1 MPTPTQTHP
10 QRTPFKAGASFD
22 FDGARKAGYTDE
34 EIADHLKSSGYKFDF
49 EGARAA
55 GYNDTE
61 IVDGLRSGGDAQ
73 PARAPRK
80 WSDVAVSPAYL
91 ALGEE
96 DRQEARR
103 QYFDSVVAPRVPAG
117 ELDAAWA
124 QFSKESVQTAP
135 QRERRSGAV
144 QDAFLNAGASVNR
157 ALGSVADLAG
167 ANNPVSSFFRGNAE
181 TLENQLSQD
190 AVDQAQSNA
199 AELGAT
205 QGFGNKFMVGA
216 KQAASSPLQTTA
228 KALGYLAPSIAT
240 AGAGVV
246 AGLGRAGLTVLNSA
260 TGTAMGAGAVKGGI
274 YDTVKQSA
282 DADLMADPNYAKLR
296 ETMPEQQAKE
306 VLATALQSY
315 RANGGKI
322 ALGAIIGAITS
333 ATGAEGAVV
342 AGVAKQK
349 TRDALLREAA
359 ARNISTTAAKEAA
372 TEVPQEMLETALGN
386 TGAASGGARIDPLAG
401 VPEAGGQALV
411 AGAAAGG
418 VGGGMQVQAARS
430 GLKTAEAPAAVDAG
444 LVLDAEPQVVADA
457 VPSQPPALPAPR
469 VIVNPQGQ
477 AIREGS
483 GQVFDEPAARV
494 SGRADLQQAVREE
507 LQALGFDPT
516 QRATPTP
523 ITVGADGQA
532 VTDEQ
537 MPAARAAQQADST
550 IEPPAKVV
558 GRSPIQ
564 VAVREELRALG
575 LEPES
580 QQTGT
585 RGDINPD
592 ESVATSATLS
602 QEEAARS
609 DQLRRVMREE
619 LHALGGA
626 QEAQATAP
634 RQSSAAPVSGADG
647 VRSALREE
655 LRAMDIKPNEKTATR
670 AASSDA
676 PSEQPVATNQPKS
689 AKRRKIEA
697 ELDRLAAETAIGLA
711 EGKLTDDADIALA
724 SKAIATD
731 PRAASF
737 ALRPENRAQIVEGL
751 REIAGREVVPGVASS
766 DEQNATDAAAQSPI
780 DAERVTGPDAGGRG
794 RDPGSAREAGQRLG
808 VAKPGGGAERS
819 SDAGGPSRE
828 RAEGVPGAVPGDV
841 QGERA
846 GDGRGRPESR
856 GDARGPVE
864 TSEPRA
870 GEAVGR
876 GATDADAT
884 SRASV
889 DRRGQPAAPEAAGDA
904 RGQDEGTDPTAN
916 APRERANGAIE
927 PATNRTGN
935 AADGGGPVGGRFS
948 ETTAGARAPSLSRG
962 RTDGRDAGGRAG
974 GMAAQATRGI
984 EAEVAALGRKPDR
997 SPEGLLSRFAEALQR
1012 DAGRA
1017 VAVRLLTPEAGSKAE
1032 QMARQLKSLFDTELV
1047 IFDSSDPAAPM
1058 GASVREIPNAVFV
1071 SGWAARPDFLVG
1083 HEMLHELRKAYPDLY
1098 GALVDRLREHA
1109 VSTQANVDVI
1119 RQDYRDGGIDRI
1131 EDALIEEENM
1141 ADVVGRA
1148 FASPDFWA
1156 DVERV
1161 MNQGQLKQLFRW
1173 IARWFN
1179 KHFGT
1184 TFKRDISTDA
1194 GLRSAAAD
1202 MREDITEAYAEM
1214 ARRNSAVR
1222 SLAADTEVAV
1232 ARSGRAE
1239 RKATKKKAAEPRVTY
1254 DRLFDAEPSKAYIYS
1269 GNDFDVLGQ
1278 EDRTL
1283 ASRALDAVQ
1292 RLGVPTAWIDKVDGI
1307 FVAITQ
1313 GDAASVIGHGNAYI
1327 ELNAFHDG
1335 DGVPRI
1341 QYEDHPDDME
1351 VFTQHLIHELAH
1363 VADADKDS
1371 GRYGAETDP
1380 EQRFFFRVIDGE
1392 LVGDGPL
1399 AQELI
1404 EAYRSSEDELTILL
1418 EAYPFGPALDGL
1430 MDDSGE
1436 LASELFAQSV
1446 VAYFKYP
1453 DQLKAL
1459 APQTHGALHAFINAQ
1474 HQNDHAADAGAVQ
1487 SAKLDMADFPGSRA
1501 GQEAGGGS
1509 AANRN
1514 DADAAARGQPDGGQ
1528 IASPSATR
1536 KAALQR
1542 EISALRSSGHR
1553 AVDSWTKPEK
1563 GRADKAIDSALWAA
1577 SSAVKP
1583 VTVLSQA
1590 ANNMVDAIGR
1600 AITNVTGLDRVGQEA
1615 LDLIR
1620 RAVDARS
1627 SWDFVERAKHG
1638 LVSDFGLPEEYLS
1651 LKVETRAR
1659 ENKLLR
1665 KAGKLL
1671 ERMSSMG
1678 PDQLAVAYQW
1688 LQEKPDTAREADL
1701 LAKLSPAQREVMQQ
1715 AKQDIDHLSREALKL
1730 GLISP
1735 EVYERN
1741 AFAYVHRSYKKYEM
1755 ELTDSQILVRQR
1767 AQRLKGDQ
1775 FKGRGMEMETT
1786 IDRIRGNLPDELM
1799 GLKVEM
1805 LEKRDDTG
1813 KLVRRE
1819 YLRQG
1824 EARPAAL
1831 RDYQSA
1837 GVWEVRGAK
1846 NGKLKVWRDFT
1857 REERQ
1862 RMGEIEDARYGFART
1877 MLQGVRDVETA
1888 RFLDWVGA
1896 EYARD
1901 DADGLQ
1907 VAEIKPLAQALGS
1920 QTFTRDEWVKVPE
1933 TKIKGTQVNRYGT
1946 LAGKYV
1952 PGVMW
1957 NDLMAI
1963 GDFQATAWDKMLTAW
1978 KLSKTALSPAVH
1990 VNNVMSNFIMAD
2002 LADVGVNDIRKAL
2015 NVLVQSKRGDD
2026 LARSLVE
2033 RYQDSGAE
2041 AGSFAA
2047 NEMQE
2052 SVIEPLLQQI
2062 AESEPEAVQK
2072 ASLMQ
2077 VVSLAAHG
2085 KLGEAAVAA
2094 TKTLPARGVISA
2106 GRGMIQAYQAEDS
2119 VFRLAKFIKELDQG
2133 ATDVEAGKAAKEAF
2147 LDYSINAPWIRTMR
2161 RTALPFIS
2169 FTYRAAPLLA
2179 KNMAT
2184 KPWKFAK
2191 YLGLGYGLSLLAY
2204 GMLGAEGDEEKEK
2217 RLLPDEMQ
2225 GTSILGLPKMIRMP
2239 WNDKDGDPVWLDVR
2253 RWLPGAD
2260 IAELNNEQSA
2270 IPLPS
2275 WLSAGGTLALAVD
2288 LFSNTD
2294 RFGDEIVAPT
2304 DSATEAA
2311 EKVADHI
2318 FKWAAPNLP
2327 LPGPGAALRAVGAP
2341 IDQGNLDT
2349 FAWVSLE
2356 RAYDGARSIGGNVK
2370 SMATVA
2376 PNVLGVKVQ
2385 DRRLQDELASLG
2397 FEYQKKERDIKANI
2411 TRIGRQGA
2419 NQRISSEEMQ
2429 RRISAEVEKLQAL
2442 GRERGERMR
2451 P

>member
-1 MPTPTQTHP
+1 MPTPTQNQP
-10 QRTPFKAGASFD
+10 LRTPFKTGASFD

-49 EGARAA
+49 DGARAA

-61 IVDGLRSGGDAQ
+61 IVDGLRSGGNAQ

-80 WSDVAVSPAYL
+80 WSDVAASPAYL
-91 ALGEE
+91 ALGEK
-96 DRQEARR
+96 DQKEARR
-103 QYFDSVVAPRVPAG
+103 QYFESVVAPRVPAG
-117 ELDAAWA
+117 ELDAAWS
-124 QFSKESVQTAP
+124 QFSSESARVAP
-135 QRERRSGAV
+135 QRERRSGVV

-190 AVDQAQSNA
+190 AVDQAQA
-199 AELGAT
+199 DATELDAT

-240 AGAGVV
+240 AGAGAV

-260 TGTAMGAGAVKGGI
+260 TGAAMGAGAVKGGI

-282 DADLMADPNYAKLR
+282 DTDLMADPNYAKLR
-296 ETMPEQQAKE
+296 ETLPEQQAKE

-349 TRDALLREAA
+349 TRDALLKEAV
-359 ARNISTTAAKEAA
+359 ARTIPATAAKEAA

-418 VGGGMQVQAARS
+418 VGGGMQVHGARS
-430 GLKTAEAPAAVDAG
+430 SLKTAEAPAALDAG
-444 LVLDAEPQVVADA
+444 LVLDAEPQAA
-457 VPSQPPALPAPR
+457 APAAPLALPAPR

-477 AIREGS
+477 AIREGT

-494 SGRADLQQAVREE
+494 SGRADVQQAVREE
-507 LQALGFDPT
+507 LKALGFDPT

-523 ITVGADGQA
+523 ITVGPDGQA
-532 VTDEQ
+532 VTDAQ
-537 MPAARAAQQADST
+537 SPAARAVQQDATT
-550 IEPPAKVV
+550 IDPQAKVV
-558 GRSPIQ
+558 GRAPIQ
-564 VAVREELRALG
+564 VAVREELQALG
-575 LEPES
+575 LVPES

-585 RGDINPD
+585 GSAANPD
-592 ESVATSATLS
+592 EQGIASAAPPQGGAAVDLS
-602 QEEAARS
+602 AGAAGN
-609 DQLRRVMREE
+609 DQVRQVMRKE
-619 LHALGGA
+619 LRALGVA
-626 QEAQATAP
+626 QAAQATRP
-634 RQSSAAPVSGADG
+634 RQASVAPASGSDG
-647 VRSALREE
+647 LRSALREE
-655 LRAMDIKPNEKTATR
+655 LRTMGIKPSEKATTR
-670 AASSDA
+670 ATSSDL
-676 PSEQPVATNQPKS
+676 PTEQPAATNQPKS
-689 AKRRKIEA
+689 ETRRKIET
-697 ELDRLAAETAIGLA
+697 ELDSLAAEEAIALA
-711 EGKLTDDADIALA
+711 EKKLTEDADIALA
-724 SKAIATD
+724 SKAIATY
-731 PRAASF
+731 PRAAAF
-737 ALRPENRAQIVEGL
+737 ALRRESRAQIVEGL

-766 DEQNATDAAAQSPI
+766 DEQNATNAAAQSPI
-780 DAERVTGPDAGGRG
+780 DAERVTEP
-794 RDPGSAREAGQRLG
+794 
-808 VAKPGGGAERS
+808 
-819 SDAGGPSRE
+819 DAGGPSGE
-828 RAEGVPGAVPGDV
+828 RAQGVPGTVPGYV
-841 QGERA
+841 QSERT
-846 GDGRGRPESR
+846 GDGTGRPESR
-856 GDARGPVE
+856 GDAPGPVA

-870 GEAVGR
+870 GEAVSR
-876 GATDADAT
+876 GATDTDTT
-884 SRASV
+884 SRAAS
-889 DRRGQPAAPEAAGDA
+889 DRHEQSAAQDAAGDA
-904 RGQDEGTDPTAN
+904 HGQDEGADPAAD
-916 APRERANGAIE
+916 APRERADGAIE

-935 AADGGGPVGGRFS
+935 AADGGGAVGGRFS

-1032 QMARQLKSLFDTELV
+1032 QMARQLKGLFDTELV

-1083 HEMLHELRKAYPDLY
+1083 HEMLHELKKAYPDLY
-1098 GALVDRLREHA
+1098 GTLVDRLREHA
-1109 VSTQANVDVI
+1109 VSTQANADVI
-1119 RQDYRDGGIDRI
+1119 RRDYREGGIDRI

-1141 ADVVGRA
+1141 ADVVGNA

-1156 DVERV
+1156 DVEQV

-1179 KHFGT
+1179 KHFGAT
-1184 TFKRDISTDA
+1184 IKRDISTDA
-1194 GLRSAAAD
+1194 GLRAAAAD
-1202 MREDITEAYAEM
+1202 MREDIAAAYAEM
-1214 ARRNSAVR
+1214 AQRNSAVR
-1222 SLAADTEVAV
+1222 NLAADAELAV
-1232 ARSGRAE
+1232 RRRGRAE
-1239 RKATKKKAAEPRVTY
+1239 KGMAKSAAFRRWFGESKVVDSAGVPLVVYTGTSKDMDFKAFKVPKNGVWFTSRQDEASEYAM
-1254 DRLFDAEPSKAYIYS
+1254 
-1269 GNDFDVLGQ
+1269 GNDSMRIRYDKETGRFREVNTAARVVPVYLRIENPYRLTDDERARIDVQHYRAAQGRVFDEV
-1278 EDRTL
+1278 
-1283 ASRALDAVQ
+1283 RA
-1292 RLGVPTAWIDKVDGI
+1292 RGYDGI
-1307 FVAITQ
+1307 DI
-1313 GDAASVIGHGNAYI
+1313 
-1327 ELNAFHDG
+1327 G
-1335 DGVPRI
+1335 DGVWVVLKEPAQI
-1341 QYEDHPDDME
+1341 KSAIGNDGGFDPKKPDILR
-1351 VFTQHLIHELAH
+1351 T
-1363 VADADKDS
+1363 
-1371 GRYGAETDP
+1371 GRVE
-1380 EQRFFFRVIDGE
+1380 R
-1392 LVGDGPL
+1392 LV
-1399 AQELI
+1399 E
-1404 EAYRSSEDELTILL
+1404 
-1418 EAYPFGPALDGL
+1418 
-1430 MDDSGE
+1430 
-1436 LASELFAQSV
+1436 
-1446 VAYFKYP
+1446 
-1453 DQLKAL
+1453 
-1459 APQTHGALHAFINAQ
+1459 
-1474 HQNDHAADAGAVQ
+1474 
-1487 SAKLDMADFPGSRA
+1487 SRA
-1501 GQEAGGGS
+1501 KPE
-1509 AANRN
+1509 
-1514 DADAAARGQPDGGQ
+1514 
-1528 IASPSATR
+1528 PSATR
-1536 KAALQR
+1536 RAALQR

-1590 ANNMVDAIGR
+1590 ANNMVDTIGR

-1671 ERMSSMG
+1671 DRMGSMG

-1688 LQEKPDTAREADL
+1688 LQEKPDTAREAEL

-1741 AFAYVHRSYKKYEM
+1741 AFAYVHRSYKKYEA

-1775 FKGRGMEMETT
+1775 FKGRGMEIETT

-1805 LEKRDDTG
+1805 LEKRDDAG

-1819 YLRQG
+1819 YLRHG

-1837 GVWEVRGAK
+1837 GVWEVRGTK

-1933 TKIKGTQVNRYGT
+1933 TKINGTQVNRYGT

-2047 NEMQE
+2047 NEMHE
-2052 SVIEPLLQQI
+2052 TVIEPLLKQI
-2062 AESEPEAVQK
+2062 AENEPEAVQK

-2077 VVSLAAHG
+2077 VISLAAHG

-2094 TKTLPARGVISA
+2094 TKTLPARGAIAA
-2106 GRGMIQAYQAEDS
+2106 GKGMIQAYQAEDS
-2119 VFRLAKFIKELDQG
+2119 VFRLAKFLQELDAG

-2169 FTYRAAPLLA
+2169 FTYRAAPLLV

-2225 GTSILGLPKMIRMP
+2225 GASILGLPKMIRMP

-2270 IPLPS
+2270 LPLPS
-2275 WLSAGGTLALAVD
+2275 WLSVGGPLSLAVD

-2294 RFGDEIVAPT
+2294 RFGDKIVEET
-2304 DSATEAA
+2304 DSAMQVA

-2327 LPGPGAALRAVGAP
+2327 LPGPGSALRAVGAP
-2341 IDQGNLDT
+2341 VDQGNLDT
-2349 FAWVSLE
+2349 FAWANLE
-2356 RAYDGARSIGGNVK
+2356 RTYGGAKSIAGNAK
-2370 SMATVA
+2370 SMATVV
-2376 PNVLGVKVQ
+2376 PNVLGVKLQ

-2397 FEYQKKERDIKANI
+2397 FDYQKKERDIKANI

-2419 NQRISSEEMQ
+2419 NQRISREEMQ
-2429 RRISAEVEKLQAL
+2429 RRIKAEVEKLQEL

>member
-1 MPTPTQTHP
+1 M
-10 QRTPFKAGASFD
+10 
-22 FDGARKAGYTDE
+22 
-34 EIADHLKSSGYKFDF
+34 
-49 EGARAA
+49 
-55 GYNDTE
+55 
-61 IVDGLRSGGDAQ
+61 
-73 PARAPRK
+73 
-80 WSDVAVSPAYL
+80 
-91 ALGEE
+91 
-96 DRQEARR
+96 
-103 QYFDSVVAPRVPAG
+103 
-117 ELDAAWA
+117 
-124 QFSKESVQTAP
+124 
-135 QRERRSGAV
+135 
-144 QDAFLNAGASVNR
+144 
-157 ALGSVADLAG
+157 
-167 ANNPVSSFFRGNAE
+167 
-181 TLENQLSQD
+181 
-190 AVDQAQSNA
+190 
-199 AELGAT
+199 
-205 QGFGNKFMVGA
+205 
-216 KQAASSPLQTTA
+216 
-228 KALGYLAPSIAT
+228 
-240 AGAGVV
+240 
-246 AGLGRAGLTVLNSA
+246 
-260 TGTAMGAGAVKGGI
+260 
-274 YDTVKQSA
+274 
-282 DADLMADPNYAKLR
+282 
-296 ETMPEQQAKE
+296 
-306 VLATALQSY
+306 
-315 RANGGKI
+315 
-322 ALGAIIGAITS
+322 
-333 ATGAEGAVV
+333 
-342 AGVAKQK
+342 
-349 TRDALLREAA
+349 
-359 ARNISTTAAKEAA
+359 
-372 TEVPQEMLETALGN
+372 
-386 TGAASGGARIDPLAG
+386 
-401 VPEAGGQALV
+401 
-411 AGAAAGG
+411 
-418 VGGGMQVQAARS
+418 
-430 GLKTAEAPAAVDAG
+430 
-444 LVLDAEPQVVADA
+444 
-457 VPSQPPALPAPR
+457 
-469 VIVNPQGQ
+469 
-477 AIREGS
+477 
-483 GQVFDEPAARV
+483 
-494 SGRADLQQAVREE
+494 
-507 LQALGFDPT
+507 
-516 QRATPTP
+516 
-523 ITVGADGQA
+523 
-532 VTDEQ
+532 
-537 MPAARAAQQADST
+537 
-550 IEPPAKVV
+550 
-558 GRSPIQ
+558 
-564 VAVREELRALG
+564 
-575 LEPES
+575 
-580 QQTGT
+580 
-585 RGDINPD
+585 
-592 ESVATSATLS
+592 
-602 QEEAARS
+602 
-609 DQLRRVMREE
+609 
-619 LHALGGA
+619 
-626 QEAQATAP
+626 
-634 RQSSAAPVSGADG
+634 
-647 VRSALREE
+647 
-655 LRAMDIKPNEKTATR
+655 
-670 AASSDA
+670 
-676 PSEQPVATNQPKS
+676 
-689 AKRRKIEA
+689 
-697 ELDRLAAETAIGLA
+697 
-711 EGKLTDDADIALA
+711 
-724 SKAIATD
+724 
-731 PRAASF
+731 
-737 ALRPENRAQIVEGL
+737 
-751 REIAGREVVPGVASS
+751 
-766 DEQNATDAAAQSPI
+766 
-780 DAERVTGPDAGGRG
+780 
-794 RDPGSAREAGQRLG
+794 
-808 VAKPGGGAERS
+808 
-819 SDAGGPSRE
+819 
-828 RAEGVPGAVPGDV
+828 
-841 QGERA
+841 
-846 GDGRGRPESR
+846 
-856 GDARGPVE
+856 
-864 TSEPRA
+864 
-870 GEAVGR
+870 
-876 GATDADAT
+876 
-884 SRASV
+884 
-889 DRRGQPAAPEAAGDA
+889 
-904 RGQDEGTDPTAN
+904 
-916 APRERANGAIE
+916 
-927 PATNRTGN
+927 
-935 AADGGGPVGGRFS
+935 
-948 ETTAGARAPSLSRG
+948 AGARSARG
-962 RTDGRDAGGRAG
+962 AIASELEAL
-974 GMAAQATRGI
+974 AA
-984 EAEVAALGRKPDR
+984 KPDR
-997 SPEGLLSRFAEALQR
+997 SPEGLLSRFAEALRR

-1058 GASVREIPNAVFV
+1058 GASVRDIPNAIFV

-1098 GALVDRLREHA
+1098 GTLVDRLRAHA
-1109 VSTQANVDVI
+1109 FSTQAKADAI
-1119 RQDYRDGGIDRI
+1119 RKDYRDGGIDRI
-1131 EDALIEEENM
+1131 EDALVEEENT
-1141 ADVVGRA
+1141 ADVVGEA
-1148 FASPDFWA
+1148 FANKDFWD
-1156 DVERV
+1156 DVEQA
-1161 MNQGQLKQLFRW
+1161 MNHGQLKQLFRW
-1173 IARWFN
+1173 FARWFN
-1179 KHFGT
+1179 KHFGAT
-1184 TFKRDISTDA
+1184 IKRDIGTDA
-1194 GLRSAAAD
+1194 GLRAAAAD
-1202 MREDITEAYAEM
+1202 MREDIASAYAEM
-1214 ARRNSAVR
+1214 ARRNNAVR

-1232 ARSGRAE
+1232 NRSGRAE
-1239 RKATKKKAAEPRVTY
+1239 RRVTKKKAVEPRATY
-1254 DRLFDAEPSKAYIYS
+1254 DRLFDAEPSGAYINS
-1269 GNDFDVLGQ
+1269 GNDFDVLGK

-1292 RLGVPTAWIDKVDGI
+1292 RLGVPKAWIDKVDGI

-1313 GDAASVIGHGNAYI
+1313 GDATSVIGSGKAYI

-1380 EQRFFFRVIDGE
+1380 EQRFFFHVTDGE

-1418 EAYPFGPALDGL
+1418 EVYPFGPALDGL

-1446 VAYFKYP
+1446 VAYFKHP
-1453 DQLKAL
+1453 DQLKEL
-1459 APQTHGALHAFINAQ
+1459 APQTHGALHAFINAH
-1474 HQNDHAADAGAVQ
+1474 HQNDHAADAGTVQ
-1487 SAKLDMADFPGSRA
+1487 SAKLDMADFPGSRG

-1509 AANRN
+1509 AANR
-1514 DADAAARGQPDGGQ
+1514 DHADAAARGQPDGRQ

-1600 AITNVTGLDRVGQEA
+1600 AITNATGLDRVGQEA

-1665 KAGKLL
+1665 KSGKLL
-1671 ERMSSMG
+1671 DRMGSMG

-1688 LQEKPDTAREADL
+1688 LQEKPDTAREAEL

-1715 AKQDIDHLSREALKL
+1715 AKQDIDHLSREAVAM
-1730 GLISP
+1730 GLVP
-1735 EVYERN
+1735 REVYERN
-1741 AFAYVHRSYKKYEM
+1741 AYSYVHRSYKKYEA

-1767 AQRLKGDQ
+1767 ARRLKGDQ
-1775 FKGRGMEMETT
+1775 FKGRGMEIETT
-1786 IDRIRGNLPDELM
+1786 IDRIRGSLPDELM
-1799 GLKVEM
+1799 GMKVEM
-1805 LEKRDDTG
+1805 LEKRDDAG

-1837 GVWEVRGAK
+1837 GVWEVRGTK

-1888 RFLDWVGA
+1888 RFLDWVG
-1896 EYARD
+1896 ENYARD

-1946 LAGKYV
+1946 LASKYV

-2052 SVIEPLLQQI
+2052 SVIEPLLKQI

-2077 VVSLAAHG
+2077 VISLAAHG

-2094 TKTLPARGVISA
+2094 TKTLPARGVLTA

-2119 VFRLAKFIKELDQG
+2119 VFRLAKFLKELDDG

-2147 LDYSINAPWIRTMR
+2147 LDYSINAPWVRTMR

-2169 FTYRAAPLLA
+2169 FTYRAAPLLV

-2191 YLGLGYGLSLLAY
+2191 YLGLGYGLQMLAY
-2204 GMLGAEGDEEKEK
+2204 GMLGGAGDDEKEQK
-2217 RLLPDEMQ
+2217 LLPDELR
-2225 GTSILGLPKMIRMP
+2225 GRSILGIPKLIRMP

-2270 IPLPS
+2270 VPLPP
-2275 WLSAGGTLALAVD
+2275 WLSAGGTLALAID

-2294 RFGDEIVAPT
+2294 RFGDQIVAPT
-2304 DSATEAA
+2304 DSAGQAA

-2327 LPGPGAALRAVGAP
+2327 LPGPGSALRAVGAP
-2341 IDQGNLDT
+2341 VDQGSLDPY
-2349 FAWVSLE
+2349 AWAALE
-2356 RAYDGARSIGGNVK
+2356 RTYDGAKSITGK
-2370 SMATVA
+2370 TEAMSTTV
-2376 PNVLGVKVQ
+2376 PNVLGVKL
-2385 DRRLQDELASLG
+2385 DSRRLSEEIISANFD
-2397 FEYQKKERDIKANI
+2397 FEKKQRDIRAELN
-2411 TRIGRQGA
+2411 RVASQGA
-2419 NQRISSEEMQ
+2419 RGRIDQAEM
-2429 RRISAEVEKLQAL
+2429 RRRMKAEIDKLTELEQKH
-2442 GRERGERMR
+2442 GERMK
-2451 P
+2451 

>member
-1 MPTPTQTHP
+1 M
-10 QRTPFKAGASFD
+10 
-22 FDGARKAGYTDE
+22 
-34 EIADHLKSSGYKFDF
+34 
-49 EGARAA
+49 
-55 GYNDTE
+55 
-61 IVDGLRSGGDAQ
+61 
-73 PARAPRK
+73 
-80 WSDVAVSPAYL
+80 
-91 ALGEE
+91 
-96 DRQEARR
+96 
-103 QYFDSVVAPRVPAG
+103 
-117 ELDAAWA
+117 
-124 QFSKESVQTAP
+124 
-135 QRERRSGAV
+135 
-144 QDAFLNAGASVNR
+144 
-157 ALGSVADLAG
+157 
-167 ANNPVSSFFRGNAE
+167 
-181 TLENQLSQD
+181 
-190 AVDQAQSNA
+190 
-199 AELGAT
+199 
-205 QGFGNKFMVGA
+205 
-216 KQAASSPLQTTA
+216 
-228 KALGYLAPSIAT
+228 
-240 AGAGVV
+240 
-246 AGLGRAGLTVLNSA
+246 
-260 TGTAMGAGAVKGGI
+260 
-274 YDTVKQSA
+274 
-282 DADLMADPNYAKLR
+282 
-296 ETMPEQQAKE
+296 
-306 VLATALQSY
+306 
-315 RANGGKI
+315 
-322 ALGAIIGAITS
+322 
-333 ATGAEGAVV
+333 
-342 AGVAKQK
+342 
-349 TRDALLREAA
+349 
-359 ARNISTTAAKEAA
+359 
-372 TEVPQEMLETALGN
+372 
-386 TGAASGGARIDPLAG
+386 
-401 VPEAGGQALV
+401 
-411 AGAAAGG
+411 
-418 VGGGMQVQAARS
+418 
-430 GLKTAEAPAAVDAG
+430 
-444 LVLDAEPQVVADA
+444 
-457 VPSQPPALPAPR
+457 
-469 VIVNPQGQ
+469 
-477 AIREGS
+477 
-483 GQVFDEPAARV
+483 
-494 SGRADLQQAVREE
+494 
-507 LQALGFDPT
+507 
-516 QRATPTP
+516 
-523 ITVGADGQA
+523 
-532 VTDEQ
+532 
-537 MPAARAAQQADST
+537 
-550 IEPPAKVV
+550 
-558 GRSPIQ
+558 
-564 VAVREELRALG
+564 REELRALG
-575 LEPES
+575 
-580 QQTGT
+580 
-585 RGDINPD
+585 
-592 ESVATSATLS
+592 VAQA
-602 QEEAARS
+602 
-609 DQLRRVMREE
+609 
-619 LHALGGA
+619 
-626 QEAQATAP
+626 AQATRP
-634 RQSSAAPVSGADG
+634 RQPSAAPVSGADG

-655 LRAMDIKPNEKTATR
+655 LRTMGIKPIGKATTSDR
-670 AASSDA
+670 SSDA
-676 PSEQPVATNQPKS
+676 PAEQPVATNQTKS
-689 AKRRKIEA
+689 ETRRKIGT
-697 ELDRLAAETAIGLA
+697 ELDSLAAEEAIALA
-711 EGKLTDDADIALA
+711 EKKLTEDADIALA
-724 SKAIATD
+724 SKAIATY
-731 PRAASF
+731 PRAAAF
-737 ALRPENRAQIVEGL
+737 ALRRESRAQIVEGL

-766 DEQNATDAAAQSPI
+766 DEQNATDAAAQSTI
-780 DAERVTGPDAGGRG
+780 DPERVTEP
-794 RDPGSAREAGQRLG
+794 
-808 VAKPGGGAERS
+808 
-819 SDAGGPSRE
+819 DAGGPSGE
-828 RAEGVPGAVPGDV
+828 RAQGVSGSVPGYV

-846 GDGRGRPESR
+846 GDGRGRQESR
-856 GDARGPVE
+856 GDAPGPVAP
-864 TSEPRA
+864 SEPRA

-876 GATDADAT
+876 GASDADAT

-889 DRRGQPAAPEAAGDA
+889 DRRGQPAVPEAAGDA
-904 RGQDEGTDPTAN
+904 RGQNEGTDPAAN
-916 APRERANGAIE
+916 APRERADGAIK

-935 AADGGGPVGGRFS
+935 AADGSGAVGGRFS

-1032 QMARQLKSLFDTELV
+1032 QMARQLKGLFDTELV

-1083 HEMLHELRKAYPDLY
+1083 HEMLHELKKAYHDLY
-1098 GALVDRLREHA
+1098 GTLVDRLREHA
-1109 VSTQANVDVI
+1109 VSTQANADVI
-1119 RQDYRDGGIDRI
+1119 RRDYREGGIDRI

-1141 ADVVGRA
+1141 ADVVGNA

-1156 DVERV
+1156 DVEQV

-1179 KHFGT
+1179 KHFGAT
-1184 TFKRDISTDA
+1184 IKRDISTDA
-1194 GLRSAAAD
+1194 GLRAAAAD
-1202 MREDITEAYAEM
+1202 MREDIAAAYAEM
-1214 ARRNSAVR
+1214 AQRNSAVR
-1222 SLAADTEVAV
+1222 NLAADAELAV
-1232 ARSGRAE
+1232 RRRGRAE
-1239 RKATKKKAAEPRVTY
+1239 KGMAKSAAFRGWFGESKVVDSAGVPLVVYTGTSKDMDFKAFKVPKNGVWFTSRQDEASEYAM
-1254 DRLFDAEPSKAYIYS
+1254 
-1269 GNDFDVLGQ
+1269 GNDSMRIRYNKETERFREVNTAARVVPVYLRIENPYRLTDDERARIDVQHYRAAQGRVFDEV
-1278 EDRTL
+1278 
-1283 ASRALDAVQ
+1283 RA
-1292 RLGVPTAWIDKVDGI
+1292 RGYDGI
-1307 FVAITQ
+1307 DI
-1313 GDAASVIGHGNAYI
+1313 
-1327 ELNAFHDG
+1327 G
-1335 DGVPRI
+1335 DGVWVVLKEPAQI
-1341 QYEDHPDDME
+1341 KSAIGNDGGFDPKKPDILR
-1351 VFTQHLIHELAH
+1351 T
-1363 VADADKDS
+1363 
-1371 GRYGAETDP
+1371 GRVE
-1380 EQRFFFRVIDGE
+1380 R
-1392 LVGDGPL
+1392 
-1399 AQELI
+1399 LI
-1404 EAYRSSEDELTILL
+1404 ESRTKPEPSS
-1418 EAYPFGPALDGL
+1418 
-1430 MDDSGE
+1430 
-1436 LASELFAQSV
+1436 
-1446 VAYFKYP
+1446 
-1453 DQLKAL
+1453 
-1459 APQTHGALHAFINAQ
+1459 
-1474 HQNDHAADAGAVQ
+1474 
-1487 SAKLDMADFPGSRA
+1487 
-1501 GQEAGGGS
+1501 
-1509 AANRN
+1509 
-1514 DADAAARGQPDGGQ
+1514 
-1528 IASPSATR
+1528 TR
-1536 KAALQR
+1536 RAALQR

-1600 AITNVTGLDRVGQEA
+1600 AITNATGLDRVGQEA

-1688 LQEKPDTAREADL
+1688 LQEKPDTAREAEL

-1730 GLISP
+1730 GLISHD
-1735 EVYERN
+1735 VYERN

-1805 LEKRDDTG
+1805 LEKRDDAG

-1819 YLRQG
+1819 YLRHG

-1888 RFLDWVGA
+1888 RFLDWVGN

-1907 VAEIKPLAQALGS
+1907 VAEISPFKQALGS

-1946 LAGKYV
+1946 LAGKFV

-2052 SVIEPLLQQI
+2052 SVIEPLLRQI

-2085 KLGEAAVAA
+2085 KLGEAAMAA
-2094 TKTLPARGVISA
+2094 TKTLPARGAIAA
-2106 GRGMIQAYQAEDS
+2106 GKGMIQAYQAEDS
-2119 VFRLAKFIKELDQG
+2119 VFRLAKFLQELDAG

-2179 KNMAT
+2179 KNIAT

-2204 GMLGAEGDEEKEK
+2204 GMLGADGDEEKEK
-2217 RLLPDEMQ
+2217 RLLPDEMR
-2225 GTSILGLPKMIRMP
+2225 GTSILGLPKMVRMP

-2304 DSATEAA
+2304 DSATEAT

-2341 IDQGNLDT
+2341 IDQGHLDPY
-2349 FAWVSLE
+2349 AWASLE
-2356 RAYDGARSIGGNVK
+2356 RTYSGAKSIAGNQK
-2370 SMATVA
+2370 SLATVV

-2411 TRIGRQGA
+2411 TRIGRQGDS
-2419 NQRISSEEMQ
+2419 QRISREEMR
-2429 RRISAEVEKLQAL
+2429 RRIKAEETKLQEL